1 MKKFTKIVC
10 LALVCVFALCA
21 LTACAPNSDPDKALA
36 SLKENEY
43 TAMKDTIVVPA
54 ALALAGVKGIDVVIS
69 GSKVVETDDG
79 TKGEHVTVVYFLTAD
94 AANSAWETVQKYA
107 EDEKEEDASDWK
119 VQKFGKMIFFGTSAG
134 IRAAM

>member
-43 TAMKDTIVVPA
+43 TAIKDTIVVPA
-54 ALALAGVKGIDVVIS
+54 ALTLAGVKGIDVVIS

-79 TKGEHVTVVYFLTAD
+79 TKGEHVIVYFLTAD

-119 VQKFGKMIFFGTSAG
+119 IKKFGKMIFYGTSAG